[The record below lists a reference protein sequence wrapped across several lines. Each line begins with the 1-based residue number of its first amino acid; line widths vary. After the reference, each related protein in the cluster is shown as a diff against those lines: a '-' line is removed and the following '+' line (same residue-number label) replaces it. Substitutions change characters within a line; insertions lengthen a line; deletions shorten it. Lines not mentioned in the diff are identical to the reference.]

1 MDVNDYRKAYE
12 AELAANAAAG
22 AARVAGPTLGAV
34 AEDAHRGQASDKPSG
49 SSPRTDLSEKI
60 PRLLAILRDAAQPVA
75 ARIAALKAISA
86 ARFLGG
92 PFAPYRV
99 DFLNTLRQ
107 IAQPGIDAALCESA
121 LAILAVEKD
130 PDTQQRLRSGL
141 QAPQSALVSPATAL
155 QLLSY
160 DDHANLADLALDIFH
175 KAVDLGT
182 KEAALRV
189 LATDA
194 KSQDLFT
201 KLLQDKSQPRS
212 LRALSATGLNFLNPQ
227 KFAEVA
233 RNIVEDHSDFEDI
246 RASALG
252 ALANTPLHHLVR
264 DNADFL
270 NEIKTLGAQSPL
282 TNLRAAAGR
291 FLGRS

>member
-12 AELAANAAAG
+12 AELAANAATGPENALRPSSAAAG
-22 AARVAGPTLGAV
+22 ESAGGQQRSAGRSDLG
-34 AEDAHRGQASDKPSG
+34 ER
-49 SSPRTDLSEKI
+49 I
-60 PRLLAILRDAAQPVA
+60 PALLATLLDVAQPLA
-75 ARIAALKAISA
+75 IRIAALKAISA
-86 ARFLGG
+86 ARFLGDL
-92 PFAPYRV
+92 FAPFRV
-99 DFLNTLRQ
+99 DFFNALRQ
-107 IAQPGIDAALCESA
+107 LAQPGTAPELCEGA

-130 PDTQQRLRSGL
+130 PDTQQRLRDGL
-141 QAPQSALVSPATAL
+141 QSPKSALVSAATAL
-155 QLLSY
+155 QLLSN

-201 KLLQDKSQPRS
+201 KLLEDKSQPRS

-233 RNIVEDHSDFEDI
+233 QNIIKDHSDFEDI

-252 ALANTPLHHLVR
+252 ALANTPLHHVIR
-264 DNADFL
+264 DNAEFL
-270 NEIKTLGAQSPL
+270 DAVKTLGAQSPL
-282 TNLRAAAGR
+282 ANLRAAAGR

>member
-1 MDVNDYRKAYE
+1 MDLNDYRKAYE
-12 AELAANAAAG
+12 AELAANAA
-22 AARVAGPTLGAV
+22 T
-34 AEDAHRGQASDKPSG
+34 AEADRGQRSGAQPGSPSRSDLGERMPQ
-49 SSPRTDLSEKI
+49 
-60 PRLLAILRDAAQPVA
+60 LLATLRDPAQPVA
-75 ARIAALKAISA
+75 ARVAALKAISA
-86 ARFLGG
+86 VRFLGG

-107 IAQPGIDAALCESA
+107 LAQPGIDRALCESA

-141 QAPQSALVSPATAL
+141 QAPAAALVSPATAL

-160 DDHANLADLALDIFH
+160 DDHANLAKLALDVFH
-175 KAVDLGT
+175 KAGDLGA

-194 KSQDLFT
+194 KSQDLFA

-212 LRALSATGLNFLNPQ
+212 LRALSVTGLNYLNPQ

-233 RNIVEDHSDFEDI
+233 QQIVKDHGDYEDI

-252 ALANTPLHHLVR
+252 ALANTPLHHVIR

-270 NEIKTLGAQSPL
+270 DEIKTLGAQSPL

-291 FLGRS
+291 FLARS

>member
-12 AELAANAAAG
+12 AELAAHAAA
-22 AARVAGPTLGAV
+22 A
-34 AEDAHRGQASDKPSG
+34 DADRGQPSG
-49 SSPRTDLSEKI
+49 TQRSAAPRSDLSEKI
-60 PRLLAILRDAAQPVA
+60 PQWLATLRDATQPVA
-75 ARIAALKAISA
+75 ARMAALKAISA

-99 DFLNTLRQ
+99 DFLNTLRH
-107 IAQPGIDAALCESA
+107 IAQPGIDRALCESA

-141 QAPQSALVSPATAL
+141 QAPQSALVPPATAL

-175 KAVDLGT
+175 KAVDLAT

-194 KSQDLFT
+194 KSQDLFA

-212 LRALSATGLNFLNPQ
+212 LRALSATGLNYLNPQ

-233 RNIVEDHSDFEDI
+233 QNIVKDHSDFEDI

-252 ALANTPLHHLVR
+252 ALANTPLHHVIR

-291 FLGRS
+291 FLARS

>member
-12 AELAANAAAG
+12 AELAANAAKSDAADASRPSPG
-22 AARVAGPTLGAV
+22 AAAASGGAV
-34 AEDAHRGQASDKPSG
+34 SDAES
-49 SSPRTDLSEKI
+49 SSPSRTELGERI
-60 PRLLAILRDAAQPVA
+60 PALLTTLRDPAQPVA
-75 ARIAALKAISA
+75 IRIAALKAISA

-92 PFAPYRV
+92 LFAPFRV
-99 DFLNTLRQ
+99 DFLNTLRA
-107 IAQPGIDAALCESA
+107 IAQPGTDPALCEGA

-130 PDTQQRLRSGL
+130 PEAQRRLRSGL
-141 QAPQSALVSPATAL
+141 QAPQSALVPPATAL

-175 KAVDLGT
+175 KAADLGT

-194 KSQDLFT
+194 KSQDLFS

-212 LRALSATGLNFLNPQ
+212 LRTLSATGLNFLNPQ
-227 KFAEVA
+227 KFAEIA
-233 RNIVEDHSDFEDI
+233 QNIVKDHSDFEDI

-252 ALANTPLHHLVR
+252 ALANTPLHHVIR

-270 NEIKTLGAQSPL
+270 NEIKSLGAQRPL

-291 FLGRS
+291 FLARS

>member
-1 MDVNDYRKAYE
+1 MDVNEYRKAYE
-12 AELAANAAAG
+12 AELAAHAAAAG
-22 AARVAGPTLGAV
+22 DERAKSSAASRSV
-34 AEDAHRGQASDKPSG
+34 
-49 SSPRTDLSEKI
+49 SPRADLSERI
-60 PRLLAILRDAAQPVA
+60 PQLLATLRDAAQPVA

-107 IAQPGIDAALCESA
+107 LAQPGIDRELCESA

-130 PDTQQRLRSGL
+130 PDAQQRLRSGL
-141 QAPQSALVSPATAL
+141 QTPQSALVSPASAL

-160 DDHANLADLALDIFH
+160 DDHANVADLALDAFH
-175 KAVDLGT
+175 KSADLAT

-194 KSQDLFT
+194 KSQDLFA

-212 LRALSATGLNFLNPQ
+212 LRALSVTGLNYLNPQ
-227 KFAEVA
+227 KFAELA
-233 RNIVEDHSDFEDI
+233 QNIVKDHTDYEDI

-252 ALANTPLHHLVR
+252 ALANTPLHHVIR

-291 FLGRS
+291 FLARS

>member
-12 AELAANAAAG
+12 AELAAHAAAADANRGPRAAQPG
-22 AARVAGPTLGAV
+22 AP
-34 AEDAHRGQASDKPSG
+34 
-49 SSPRTDLSEKI
+49 PRAALSKI
-60 PRLLAILRDAAQPVA
+60 PQLLATLRDPAQPVA

-86 ARFLGG
+86 ARFLSG

-107 IAQPGIDAALCESA
+107 IAQPGIDRELCESA

-141 QAPQSALVSPATAL
+141 QAPHDALVSAATAL

-160 DDHANLADLALDIFH
+160 DDHAGLADLARDIFH

-194 KSQDLFT
+194 KSQDLFAT
-201 KLLQDKSQPRS
+201 LLQDKSQPRS
-212 LRALSATGLNFLNPQ
+212 LRALSLTGLNYLNPQ
-227 KFAEVA
+227 KFAEFA
-233 RNIVEDHSDFEDI
+233 QNIVKDHSDYEDI

-252 ALANTPLHHLVR
+252 ALANTPLHHVIR

-270 NEIKTLGAQSPL
+270 NEIKALGAQSPL

-291 FLGRS
+291 FLARS

>member
-12 AELAANAAAG
+12 AELAAHAAAG
-22 AARVAGPTLGAV
+22 A
-34 AEDAHRGQASDKPSG
+34 DRGQAAG
-49 SSPRTDLSEKI
+49 AQRGALAQGDLSKKV
-60 PRLLAILRDAAQPVA
+60 PQWLATLRDPALPVA
-75 ARIAALKAISA
+75 ARLAALKAISA

-99 DFLNTLRQ
+99 DFLGALRQ
-107 IAQPGIDAALCESA
+107 IAQPGVDRALCESA

-141 QAPQSALVSPATAL
+141 QAPQSALVSAATAL

-175 KAVDLGT
+175 RAVDLAT

-194 KSQDLFT
+194 KSQDLFA
-201 KLLQDKSQPRS
+201 KLLQDKTQPRS

-233 RNIVEDHSDFEDI
+233 QRIVKDHSDFEDI

-252 ALANTPLHHLVR
+252 ALANTPLHHVIR

-270 NEIKTLGAQSPL
+270 NAIKTLGAQSPL
-282 TNLRAAAGR
+282 TNLRAAADR
-291 FLGRS
+291 FLARS

>member
-1 MDVNDYRKAYE
+1 VSEMDVNDYRKAYE
-12 AELAANAAAG
+12 AELAANASRPAPGGAAAAG
-22 AARVAGPTLGAV
+22 RPLAGA
-34 AEDAHRGQASDKPSG
+34 QG
-49 SSPRTDLSEKI
+49 SASPRAELGERI
-60 PRLLAILRDAAQPVA
+60 PALLATLRDAAQPVA
-75 ARIAALKAISA
+75 VRIAALKAISA

-92 PFAPYRV
+92 LFAPFRV
-99 DFLNTLRQ
+99 DFLNALRQ
-107 IAQPGIDAALCESA
+107 IAQPGTDPALCEGA

-130 PDTQQRLRSGL
+130 SDAQQRLRSGL
-141 QAPQSALVSPATAL
+141 QTPQSALVSPATAL

-175 KAVDLGT
+175 KAADLGT

-189 LATDA
+189 LATNA
-194 KSQDLFT
+194 KSQDLFA

-212 LRALSATGLNFLNPQ
+212 LRALSVTGLNFLNPQ
-227 KFAEVA
+227 KFAEIA
-233 RNIVEDHSDFEDI
+233 QKIVKDHSDFEDI

-252 ALANTPLHHLVR
+252 ALANTPLHHLIR

-270 NEIKTLGAQSPL
+270 DEIKTLGAQSPL

-291 FLGRS
+291 FLARS

>member
-1 MDVNDYRKAYE
+1 MSR
-12 AELAANAAAG
+12 
-22 AARVAGPTLGAV
+22 R
-34 AEDAHRGQASDKPSG
+34 
-49 SSPRTDLSEKI
+49 DLSEKI
-60 PRLLAILRDAAQPVA
+60 PQWLATLRDAAQPVA

-92 PFAPYRV
+92 LFAPYRV
-99 DFLNTLRQ
+99 DFLDTLRQ
-107 IAQPGIDAALCESA
+107 IAQPGVDRALCESA

-130 PDTQQRLRSGL
+130 PDAQQQLRSGL
-141 QAPQSALVSPATAL
+141 QAPHAALVSPATAL

-160 DDHANLADLALDIFH
+160 DDHADLADLALDVFH

-212 LRALSATGLNFLNPQ
+212 LRALSVTGLNYLNPQ
-227 KFAEVA
+227 KFAEIA
-233 RNIVEDHSDFEDI
+233 QNIVKDHSDY
-246 RASALG
+246 RRYSRLG
-252 ALANTPLHHLVR
+252 A
-264 DNADFL
+264 
-270 NEIKTLGAQSPL
+270 G
-282 TNLRAAAGR
+282 RAGEHSAA
-291 FLGRS
+291 SCHP

>member
-12 AELAANAAAG
+12 AELTANAAA
-22 AARVAGPTLGAV
+22 A
-34 AEDAHRGQASDKPSG
+34 DADRGQLSG
-49 SSPRTDLSEKI
+49 AQRGFLPRGNLSERI
-60 PRLLAILRDAAQPVA
+60 PQLLATLRDTAAPVA
-75 ARIAALKAISA
+75 ARIAALKAIGA
-86 ARFLGG
+86 ARVLGA

-107 IAQPGIDAALCESA
+107 IAQPGIDRALCESA

-141 QAPQSALVSPATAL
+141 QTPQSALVSPATAL
-155 QLLSY
+155 QLLGY

-175 KAVDLGT
+175 KAADLAT

-194 KSQDLFT
+194 KSQDLFA

-212 LRALSATGLNFLNPQ
+212 LRALSVTGLNYLNPQ
-227 KFAEVA
+227 KFAELA
-233 RNIVEDHSDFEDI
+233 QNIVKDHSDFEDI

-252 ALANTPLHHLVR
+252 ALANTPLHHIIR

-270 NEIKTLGAQSPL
+270 SEIKTLGAQSPL

-291 FLGRS
+291 FLARS

>member
-1 MDVNDYRKAYE
+1 M
-12 AELAANAAAG
+12 
-22 AARVAGPTLGAV
+22 
-34 AEDAHRGQASDKPSG
+34 
-49 SSPRTDLSEKI
+49 
-60 PRLLAILRDAAQPVA
+60 RDAALPVA

-107 IAQPGIDAALCESA
+107 LAQPGIDRELCESA

-130 PDTQQRLRSGL
+130 PDAQQRLRSGL
-141 QAPQSALVSPATAL
+141 QTPQSALVSPASAL

-160 DDHANLADLALDIFH
+160 DDHANVADLALDAFH
-175 KAVDLGT
+175 KSADLAT

-194 KSQDLFT
+194 KSQDLFA

-212 LRALSATGLNFLNPQ
+212 LRALSVTGLNYLNPQ
-227 KFAEVA
+227 KFAELA
-233 RNIVEDHSDFEDI
+233 QNIVKDHTDYEDI

-252 ALANTPLHHLVR
+252 ALANTPLHHVIR

-291 FLGRS
+291 FLARS

>member
-12 AELAANAAAG
+12 AELAAHAAAG
-22 AARVAGPTLGAV
+22 AV
-34 AEDAHRGQASDKPSG
+34 RGQAAG
-49 SSPRTDLSEKI
+49 VQRGALAQGDLSKKV
-60 PRLLAILRDAAQPVA
+60 PQWLATLRDPALPVA
-75 ARIAALKAISA
+75 ARLAALKAISA

-99 DFLNTLRQ
+99 DFLSALRQ
-107 IAQPGIDAALCESA
+107 IAQPGIDRALCESA

-141 QAPQSALVSPATAL
+141 QAPQSALVSAATAL

-175 KAVDLGT
+175 KAVDLAT

-194 KSQDLFT
+194 KSQDLFA

-233 RNIVEDHSDFEDI
+233 QHIVKDHSDFEDI

-252 ALANTPLHHLVR
+252 ALANTPLHHVIR

-291 FLGRS
+291 FLARS

>member
-12 AELAANAAAG
+12 AELAAHAAG
-22 AARVAGPTLGAV
+22 A
-34 AEDAHRGQASDKPSG
+34 DRGQAA
-49 SSPRTDLSEKI
+49 SPPRGALVQGDLSKKI
-60 PRLLAILRDAAQPVA
+60 PLWLATLRDPALPVA
-75 ARIAALKAISA
+75 ARLAALKAISA

-99 DFLNTLRQ
+99 DFLSALRQ
-107 IAQPGIDAALCESA
+107 IAQPGIDRALCESA

-130 PDTQQRLRSGL
+130 PDTQQRLRNGL
-141 QAPQSALVSPATAL
+141 KAPQSALVSPATAL

-175 KAVDLGT
+175 KAVDLAT

-194 KSQDLFT
+194 KSQDLFAR
-201 KLLQDKSQPRS
+201 LLQDKSQPRS
-212 LRALSATGLNFLNPQ
+212 LRALSATGLNYLNPQ

-233 RNIVEDHSDFEDI
+233 QTIVKDHSDFEDI

-252 ALANTPLHHLVR
+252 ALANTPLHHVIR

-282 TNLRAAAGR
+282 SNLRAAAGR
-291 FLGRS
+291 FLARS

>member
-1 MDVNDYRKAYE
+1 MDVNEYRKAYE
-12 AELAANAAAG
+12 AELAAHTAAAG
-22 AARVAGPTLGAV
+22 DDRAQPS
-34 AEDAHRGQASDKPSG
+34 ASPLSV
-49 SSPRTDLSEKI
+49 SPRADLSARI
-60 PRLLAILRDAAQPVA
+60 PQLLATLRDAAQPVA

-107 IAQPGIDAALCESA
+107 LAQPGIDRELCESA

-130 PDTQQRLRSGL
+130 PDAQQRLRSGL
-141 QAPQSALVSPATAL
+141 QTPQSALVSPASAL

-160 DDHANLADLALDIFH
+160 DDHANVADLALDVFH
-175 KAVDLGT
+175 KAVDLAT

-194 KSQDLFT
+194 KSQDLFA

-212 LRALSATGLNFLNPQ
+212 LRALSVTGLNYLNPPNLAELAQ
-227 KFAEVA
+227 K
-233 RNIVEDHSDFEDI
+233 IVKDPTDYEDI

-252 ALANTPLHHLVR
+252 ALANTPLHHVIR

-270 NEIKTLGAQSPL
+270 NEVKTLGAQSPL

-291 FLGRS
+291 FLARS

>member
-22 AARVAGPTLGAV
+22 PDNPPRPAAAA
-34 AEDAHRGQASDKPSG
+34 ADATARGQLSATQRGAPGRSDLG
-49 SSPRTDLSEKI
+49 ERI
-60 PRLLAILRDAAQPVA
+60 PALLATLLDAAQPLAIRV
-75 ARIAALKAISA
+75 AALKAISA
-86 ARFLGG
+86 ARFLGDL
-92 PFAPYRV
+92 FAPFRV
-99 DFLNTLRQ
+99 DFLNALRQ
-107 IAQPGIDAALCESA
+107 LAQPGTAPELCEGA

-130 PDTQQRLRSGL
+130 PDAQQRLRSGL
-141 QAPQSALVSPATAL
+141 QSPQSALVSAATAL

-160 DDHANLADLALDIFH
+160 DDHANLADLALDVFH
-175 KAVDLGT
+175 KTVDLAT

-194 KSQDLFT
+194 KSQDLFAR
-201 KLLQDKSQPRS
+201 LLEDKSQPRS

-227 KFAEVA
+227 KFADVA
-233 RNIVEDHSDFEDI
+233 QNIVKDHNDFEDI
-246 RASALG
+246 RASVLG
-252 ALANTPLHHLVR
+252 ALANTPLHHVIR

-270 NEIKTLGAQSPL
+270 DAVKTLGAQSPL

-291 FLGRS
+291 FLARS

>member
-12 AELAANAAAG
+12 AELAAHAAAADANRGPRAAQPG
-22 AARVAGPTLGAV
+22 AP
-34 AEDAHRGQASDKPSG
+34 
-49 SSPRTDLSEKI
+49 PRAALSKI
-60 PRLLAILRDAAQPVA
+60 PQLLATLRDPAQPVA

-107 IAQPGIDAALCESA
+107 IAQPGIDRELCESA

-141 QAPQSALVSPATAL
+141 QAPHDALVSAATAL

-160 DDHANLADLALDIFH
+160 DDHAGLADLARDVFH

-194 KSQDLFT
+194 KSQDLFAT
-201 KLLQDKSQPRS
+201 LLQDKSQPRS
-212 LRALSATGLNFLNPQ
+212 LRALSLTGLNYLNPQ
-227 KFAEVA
+227 KFAEFA
-233 RNIVEDHSDFEDI
+233 QNIVKDHSDYEDI

-252 ALANTPLHHLVR
+252 ALANTPLHHVIR

-270 NEIKTLGAQSPL
+270 NEIKALGAQSPL

-291 FLGRS
+291 FLARS

>member
-12 AELAANAAAG
+12 AELAAHAAAG
-22 AARVAGPTLGAV
+22 A
-34 AEDAHRGQASDKPSG
+34 DRGQAAG
-49 SSPRTDLSEKI
+49 AQRGALAQGDLGKKV
-60 PRLLAILRDAAQPVA
+60 PQWLATLRDPALPVA
-75 ARIAALKAISA
+75 ARLAALKAISA

-99 DFLNTLRQ
+99 DFLGALRQ
-107 IAQPGIDAALCESA
+107 IAQPGVDRALCESA

-141 QAPQSALVSPATAL
+141 QAPQSALVSAATAL

-175 KAVDLGT
+175 KAVDLAT

-194 KSQDLFT
+194 KSQDLFA
-201 KLLQDKSQPRS
+201 KLLQDKTQPRS

-233 RNIVEDHSDFEDI
+233 QRIVKDHSDFEDI

-252 ALANTPLHHLVR
+252 ALANTPLHHVIR

-270 NEIKTLGAQSPL
+270 NAIKTLGAQSPL
-282 TNLRAAAGR
+282 TNLRAAADR
-291 FLGRS
+291 FLARS

>member
-12 AELAANAAAG
+12 AELAANAAGPDGTPRPSAAATTEATTPGQPSATQRG
-22 AARVAGPTLGAV
+22 A
-34 AEDAHRGQASDKPSG
+34 
-49 SSPRTDLSEKI
+49 RTDLGKRI
-60 PRLLAILRDAAQPVA
+60 PALLATLLDADQPLAV
-75 ARIAALKAISA
+75 RIAALKAISA
-86 ARFLGG
+86 ARFLGDL
-92 PFAPYRV
+92 FAPFRV
-99 DFLNTLRQ
+99 DFLNALRQ
-107 IAQPGIDAALCESA
+107 LAQPGVAPELCEGA
-121 LAILAVEKD
+121 LSILAVEKD
-130 PDTQQRLRSGL
+130 PDAQQRLRSGL
-141 QAPQSALVSPATAL
+141 QSPQSALVSAATAL

-175 KAVDLGT
+175 KTVDLAT

-194 KSQDLFT
+194 KSQGLFA
-201 KLLQDKSQPRS
+201 KLLEDKSQPRS

-233 RNIVEDHSDFEDI
+233 QNIVRDHSDFEDI

-252 ALANTPLHHLVR
+252 ALANTPLHHVIR
-264 DNADFL
+264 DNVDFL
-270 NEIKTLGAQSPL
+270 DAVKDLGAQSPL